1 MGKSAMRRIALLA
14 LLSATPALFGPAL
27 AGGLSVDLDQ
37 VRTITFRT
45 PVSTIYVGNP
55 SIADINMI
63 DSRHAFVLGKGYG
76 TTNLI
81 ALNRNGV
88 SVVNERITVLGEQG
102 SMVTLNRGAQRM
114 TYNCAAR
121 TCEPVAVP
129 GDGKDAFEAASSQIS
144 AHQDMNKKAA
154 TGQ

>member
-1 MGKSAMRRIALLA
+1 MRRIALLA
-14 LLSATPALFGPAL
+14 LLSATSALTGPAL
-27 AGGLSVDLDQ
+27 AAGLSVDLDQ
-37 VRTITFRT
+37 VRTVTFRT

-88 SVVNERITVLGEQG
+88 AIVNEQITVLGEQG

-114 TYNCAAR
+114 TYNCASR
-121 TCEPVAVP
+121 TCQPIPVP
-129 GDGKDAFEAASSQIS
+129 GDGKDAFDAASGQLT

-154 TGQ
+154 AGQ

>member
-1 MGKSAMRRIALLA
+1 MRRTAFLA
-14 LLSATPALFGPAL
+14 LLSVTPALIGPAF

-88 SVVNERITVLGEQG
+88 SIVNEQITVLGEQG
-102 SMVTLNRGAQRM
+102 ATVTLNRGAQRT
-114 TYNCAAR
+114 TYNCASR
-121 TCEPVAVP
+121 SCEPVAVP
-129 GDGKDAFEAASSQIS
+129 GDAKDAFDATSGQIS

>member
-1 MGKSAMRRIALLA
+1 MGKSAMRRITLLA
-14 LLSATPALFGPAL
+14 LLSAAPVLAGPAS

-37 VRTITFRT
+37 VRTITFRS

-81 ALNRNGV
+81 ALNRSGV
-88 SVVNERITVLGEQG
+88 SIVNEQITVLGEQG
-102 SMVTLNRGAQRM
+102 STVTLNRGAQRM
-114 TYNCAAR
+114 TYNCASR
-121 TCEPVAVP
+121 SCEPVPVP
-129 GDGKDAFEAASSQIS
+129 GDAKDAFDAANGQLS

-154 TGQ
+154 GGQ